1 MSRSRA
7 FDLLLVPSALLWL
20 AGVLLPLLSVLR
32 MSLYARGDVSGARQ
46 FDVLF
51 YQPGTWSL
59 ENFVKIASDPFYL
72 RMSAFTLGLGLL
84 VTSITLLLGFVLG
97 YAVYRSTTPG
107 KVVLITLIVLPKFAN
122 ILVYVYGLKLL
133 LGPNGFWPVV
143 AGEVLLLV
151 PYAAVTIAAALESV
165 PYSLVEAA
173 RGLGASGL
181 RAFWSVTFPLSLPGF
196 LAAGTLTLLWSL
208 TAFLGPY
215 LLGEPH
221 TYTLSVEIDRQARQ
235 DMNWALAGALNV
247 VLITAMT
254 GVAYGLSVARRR
266 LA

>member
-1 MSRSRA
+1 MSRSRV
-7 FDLLLVPSALLWL
+7 FHLLLVPSALLWL
-20 AGVLLPLLSVLR
+20 SGVLLPLLAVLR
-32 MSLYARGDVSGARQ
+32 MSLYARGDASGEHQ

-59 ENFVKIASDPFYL
+59 ENFVKVASDPFYL
-72 RMSAFTLGLGLL
+72 RTSAFTLALGLL
-84 VTSITLLLGFVLG
+84 VTSVTLVLGFVLA
-97 YAVYRSTTPG
+97 YAIYRSSARG
-107 KVVLITLIVLPKFAN
+107 KVLLVTLIVLPKFAN

-143 AGEVLLLV
+143 AGEVLLLL
-151 PYAAVTIAAALESV
+151 PYAALTIAAALEAV
-165 PYSLVEAA
+165 PYSLIEAA
-173 RGLGASGL
+173 HGLGASGL
-181 RAFWSVTFPLSLPGF
+181 RAFWSVTFPLCLPGF
-196 LAAGTLTLLWSL
+196 LAAGTLTVLWSL

-221 TYTLSVEIDRQARQ
+221 NYTLAVEVDRQTRQ

-247 VLITAMT
+247 VLIGAMAAI
-254 GVAYGLSVARRR
+254 AYGLSAARRR